1 MSIPLQPKKSSPHVV
16 ILGAG
21 PAGVGAAHR
30 LACGGLARVT
40 VLEQRDTVGGNAGSF
55 QLDGVW
61 VDYGSHRLH
70 PACDPGIL
78 TDLREL
84 LGEDLLDRPRHGRIR
99 LEGRWIHFP
108 LKPGD
113 LLLRLPKRFALG
125 VVLDLVRKR
134 VATVDNSPE
143 SFASVLE
150 QSLGRTICR
159 EFYFPYAR
167 KLWGLPPEELAS
179 TQARRRVSGNS
190 VWKIL
195 RKIANAIPGLKRP
208 GSGRFFYPRRGY
220 GQISQRLYEAAKT
233 AGAEFLFG
241 ARVVAVEREDGH
253 VAAVRY
259 ELGGAEHTIA
269 TTNVWST
276 LPISLLVRSMRPAA
290 PPEILEAGNRI
301 SFRGMILIY
310 LTLEQDQFSEYDA
323 HYFPEES
330 IPISR
335 LSEPK
340 NYSASKEPRGRTVL
354 CAELPADPGSPEWER
369 TDQELGELLRTWLE
383 QAALPVRARTLRVT
397 TRRLR
402 QAYPVYRRGFEQN
415 FAMADQWLGEME
427 GLLTFGRQGLFVHD
441 NTHHALYMAQAASK
455 CLQADGSFDKD
466 LWAQYRQIF
475 ESHVVED

>member
-1 MSIPLQPKKSSPHVV
+1 MSTSSQAKKDLPHVV

-30 LACGGLARVT
+30 LACGGIARVT

-78 TDLREL
+78 SDLHEL
-84 LGEDLLDRPRHGRIR
+84 LGKDLLDRPRHGRIR
-99 LEGRWIHFP
+99 LENRWIHFP

-113 LLLRLPKRFALG
+113 LLLRLPKKFALG
-125 VVLDLVRKR
+125 VTSDLVRKHVR
-134 VATVDNSPE
+134 GVDNSPE

-150 QSLGRTICR
+150 RSLGRTICR

-190 VWKIL
+190 VWKIF
-195 RKIANAIPGLKRP
+195 RKIANAVPGLKRP
-208 GSGRFFYPRRGY
+208 GAGRFFYPKFGY
-220 GQISQRLYEAAKT
+220 GQISQRLYEAAKN

-241 ARVVAVEREDGH
+241 ARVVAVEREDGRI
-253 VAAVRY
+253 AGVRY
-259 ELGGAEHTIA
+259 ELGGTEHRIPTRS
-269 TTNVWST
+269 VWST
-276 LPISLLVRSMRPAA
+276 LPISLLVRSMRPEA
-290 PPEILEAGNRI
+290 PPEVLRAGSQI

-310 LTLEQDQFSEYDA
+310 LTLEQDRFSEYDA

-330 IPISR
+330 TPISR

-340 NYSASKEPRGRTVL
+340 VYSNSTEPPGRTVL
-354 CAELPADPGSPEWER
+354 CAELPSDPGSREWEMS
-369 TDQELGELLRTWLE
+369 DQELGDLLRSWLE
-383 QAALPVRARTLRVT
+383 RAGLPVRAKVLRVL

-402 QAYPVYRRGFEQN
+402 QAYPVYRRGYEEH
-415 FAMADQWLGEME
+415 FAMIDQWLGEVE

-455 CLQADGSFDKD
+455 CLRADGNFDKD
-466 LWAQYRQIF
+466 LWAHYRQIF
-475 ESHVVED
+475 ETHVVED